1 MVKDGQVNLAPIYD
15 FAPMR
20 ADPDLIV
27 RTIRWNKAF
36 EYGTDYDFVGIAYQ
50 FNFAN
55 EILSELT
62 KLAQNLKGLKQRLT
76 ERGCPNE
83 ILSCPALGVDYLDE
97 KMEKWLC
104 RKQENIPMLA
114 I

>member
-1 MVKDGQVNLAPIYD
+1 M
-15 FAPMR
+15 
-20 ADPDLIV
+20 
-27 RTIRWNKAF
+27 
-36 EYGTDYDFVGIAYQ
+36 GIAYQ

-55 EILSELT
+55 EILSELS
-62 KLAQNLKGLKQRLT
+62 KLAQNLKGLKQRLAD
-76 ERGCPNE
+76 RGCPNE
-83 ILSCPALGVDYLDE
+83 ILSCPALGLDYLDE